1 VSLIEMFTLDDELN
15 LESNVSLLGT
25 AHTEVK
31 PESIHVSFNDVRGI
45 EEAKDDLKEV

>member
-1 VSLIEMFTLDDELN
+1 MQLIAG
-15 LESNVSLLGT
+15 SNVSILGQ

-45 EEAKDDLKEV
+45 EEAKDDLKEVTRNI